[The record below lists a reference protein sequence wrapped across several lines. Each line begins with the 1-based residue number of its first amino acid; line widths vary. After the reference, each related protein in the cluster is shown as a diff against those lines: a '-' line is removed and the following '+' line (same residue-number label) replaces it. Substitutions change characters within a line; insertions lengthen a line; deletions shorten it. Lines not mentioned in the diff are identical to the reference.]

1 MLKQQW
7 WSNVTQRSVC
17 GSCPAFYEC
26 FNCSHAVIASVIFMS
41 HLFNFLTNYTFT
53 ALLCVFLL
61 FCPQFHCS
69 VCSKSTITAKK
80 TKLPHQHYQQLKL
93 KYHQKVM
100 ELNGIKLNYTDTHL
114 SRVPPVYITE
124 TFCVFFCLLLKV
136 PYVRI
141 SVKTS

>member
-80 TKLPHQHYQQLKL
+80 KQTASSTLPTIKIKISSKSY
-93 KYHQKVM
+93 
-100 ELNGIKLNYTDTHL
+100 GIKLNYTDTHL

-124 TFCVFFCLLLKV
+124 TFCVFFFVCF
-136 PYVRI
+136 
-141 SVKTS
+141 